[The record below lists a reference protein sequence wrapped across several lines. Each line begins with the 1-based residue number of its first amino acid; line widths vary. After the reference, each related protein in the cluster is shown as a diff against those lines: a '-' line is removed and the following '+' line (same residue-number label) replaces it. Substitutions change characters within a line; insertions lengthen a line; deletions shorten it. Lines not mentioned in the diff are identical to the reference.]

1 MFAETA
7 LISNTQGV
15 PEKRSLTGAS
25 NNMRKLLKS
34 FKRIFKNSK
43 VVKEMPIPTPILHT
57 CHTEEEHQNWLNE
70 QLEAK
75 IISLQH

>member
-7 LISNTQGV
+7 LISNNQGV
-15 PEKRSLTGAS
+15 SEKRSLTGAS
-25 NNMRKLLKS
+25 NNMKKLLKS

-43 VVKEMPIPTPILHT
+43 VTKETPIPIIYT
-57 CHTEEEHQNWLNE
+57 CYTEEEHQNWLNE

>member
-1 MFAETA
+1 MFAETT
-7 LISNTQGV
+7 LISNNQGV
-15 PEKRSLTGAS
+15 SEKRSLTGAS

-43 VVKEMPIPTPILHT
+43 VAKETPIPMPILHT

-75 IISLQH
+75 IIRLQH

>member
-7 LISNTQGV
+7 LIANTQGV
-15 PEKRSLTGAS
+15 TEKRSLTGAS

-34 FKRIFKNSK
+34 FKKIFRNSK
-43 VVKEMPIPTPILHT
+43 VAKETPIPILHT